1 MDRIAVI
8 SSSLSEVGY
17 DPSEQRLEIRFRS
30 GGTYEYYNVPAHV
43 YEALLNASSKGSYFQ
58 RRIRNRY
65 RTRRVRAS

>member
-30 GGTYEYYNVPAHV
+30 GGTYEYYNVPEEV
-43 YEALLNASSKGSYFQ
+43 YTDLVEDDSVGKYFHAEIKDQ
-58 RRIRNRY
+58 Y
-65 RTRRVRAS
+65 QFKKL